1 MPCST
6 SWIYQYKSKLQYIMY
21 FSPMCT
27 SKQLNWKTIITN
39 YSPNIIHPGILPLRM
54 RSSKLRMRISTPRI
68 FMKSKLMCLI
78 IFVLNSWR
86 KISRTTWENIVIYI
100 LFVKLQLMLAASDAK
115 QCGIM
120 QTKCTARGVI
130 SCATWFRWTVDGMY
144 VGSPHRLVWGE
155 VTDEDPCNTE
165 RIAAISVYFT

>member
-1 MPCST
+1 
-6 SWIYQYKSKLQYIMY
+6 MY

-78 IFVLNSWR
+78 ICLKFL
-86 KISRTTWENIVIYI
+86 KEDIENDLGKY
-100 LFVKLQLMLAASDAK
+100 SDLY
-115 QCGIM
+115 
-120 QTKCTARGVI
+120 T
-130 SCATWFRWTVDGMY
+130 FR
-144 VGSPHRLVWGE
+144 
-155 VTDEDPCNTE
+155 
-165 RIAAISVYFT
+165 